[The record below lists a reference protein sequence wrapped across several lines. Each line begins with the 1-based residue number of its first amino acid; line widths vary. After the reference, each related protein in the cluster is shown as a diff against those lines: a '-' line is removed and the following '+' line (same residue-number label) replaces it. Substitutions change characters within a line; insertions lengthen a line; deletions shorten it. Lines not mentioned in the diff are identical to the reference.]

1 MHSSSSFQE
10 LFEDLRCFFPLER
23 LINDPLRLLAYG
35 TDASFYRLIP
45 TLTVNVF

>member
-1 MHSSSSFQE
+1 MPSSSSFQE
-10 LFEDLRCFFPLER
+10 LFEDLRRFLPSER

-45 TLTVNVF
+45 